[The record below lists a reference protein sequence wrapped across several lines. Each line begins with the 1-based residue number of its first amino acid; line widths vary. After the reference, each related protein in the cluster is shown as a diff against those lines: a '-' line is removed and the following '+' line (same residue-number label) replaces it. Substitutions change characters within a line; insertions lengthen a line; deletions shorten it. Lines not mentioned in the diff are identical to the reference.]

1 MTSRELLRITAGAL
15 AITGP
20 PEWDS
25 PDASESR
32 DVLSPIDDEA
42 GEDGPP
48 WGLMSNGS
56 PNADYVPVDLVMA
69 AELVRARFRA
79 WLLER
84 GWQVQVTLRKEVQR
98 WRLVDVLS
106 IADGGGDRL
115 DDDYPYGSD
124 ELTVLCE
131 SVVVTASPAERA

>member
-1 MTSRELLRITAGAL
+1 MTASKLFRITDDAL
-15 AITGP
+15 SITGL

-25 PDASESR
+25 PDVSESR
-32 DVLSPIDDEA
+32 DVLSPIN
-42 GEDGPP
+42 GEDGPL
-48 WGLMSNGS
+48 WCLMPSGS
-56 PNADYVPVDLVMA
+56 PDADYVPVDTVMA
-69 AELVRARFRA
+69 RDLLRSHFRT

-84 GWQVQVTLRKEVQR
+84 GWQVQATVRKEVQR

-115 DDDYPYGSD
+115 DEDYPYGPD

-131 SVVVTASPAERA
+131 SVVVTGGV

>member
-1 MTSRELLRITAGAL
+1 MTARELLRITEDAVS
-15 AITGP
+15 ITGP

-32 DVLSPIDDEA
+32 DVLSPIDDEV
-42 GEDGPP
+42 GEDGPLWCLVP
-48 WGLMSNGS
+48 NGS
-56 PNADYVPVDLVMA
+56 PDADYVPVDTVMA
-69 AELVRARFRA
+69 QELLRSHFRT

-84 GWQVQVTLRKEVQR
+84 GWQVQATVRKEVQR

-115 DDDYPYGSD
+115 DDDYPYGLD

-131 SVVVTASPAERA
+131 CVLVTAGPAERA